1 MLAEI
6 GKDISKAR
14 ELLQRGLAVAIPTET
29 VYGLAANAL
38 DPNAVLQIF
47 EIKNR
52 PQFDP
57 LIVHG
62 ASRERLSNYVTA
74 FPDWAVKL
82 ADALW
87 PGPLTLVLPK
97 AKSIPDLVTSGMD
110 TVAIRVPN
118 HPMTLDLLSQLDFPL
133 AAPSANPFGY
143 VSPTSAKHVM
153 MQLGEKI
160 PYILDGGECAVGVE
174 STIVGEVEGRVI
186 VLRLGGVSVEEVE
199 ALIGKVEVLTESL
212 PNAVIPGSLTSHYA
226 PRTPLVVGP
235 IEFDKYK
242 RSLIG
247 ALRFSVESEKL
258 HPSQQVVLSRAGDL
272 REAAKNL
279 FAAMRQLDR
288 QGAKVIFAEEF
299 PEEGL
304 GRAINDRLRRAA
316 TQ

>member
-1 MLAEI
+1 MAAEI
-6 GKDISKAR
+6 GRDISKAR
-14 ELLQRGLAVAIPTET
+14 EILRRGLAVGIPTET

-38 DPNAVLQIF
+38 DADAVLQIF

-62 ASRERLSNYVTA
+62 DSRERLSKYVTV
-74 FPDWAVKL
+74 FPEWALKL
-82 ADALW
+82 ADRFW

-97 AKSIPDLVTSGMD
+97 AKSIPDLVTSGLD
-110 TVAIRVPN
+110 SVAIRVPN

-153 MQLGEKI
+153 TQLGEKI

-174 STIVGEVEGRVI
+174 STIVAEVDGRVT
-186 VLRLGGVSVEEVE
+186 VLRLGGVSVEEIE
-199 ALIGKVEVLTESL
+199 ALIGEVDVRTEAV
-212 PNAVIPGSLTSHYA
+212 PNAVMPGSLTSHYA
-226 PRTPLVVGP
+226 PRTPVVIGP

-242 RSLIG
+242 LSMMG
-247 ALRFSVESEKL
+247 GLRFATEDEKL
-258 HPSQQVVLSRAGDL
+258 HPLQQVVLSRSGDL
-272 REAAKNL
+272 QEAAKNL
-279 FAAMRQLDR
+279 FAGMRQMDR
-288 QGAKVIFAEEF
+288 LGLKVIFAEEF
-299 PEEGL
+299 PNVGL

-316 TQ
+316 AR